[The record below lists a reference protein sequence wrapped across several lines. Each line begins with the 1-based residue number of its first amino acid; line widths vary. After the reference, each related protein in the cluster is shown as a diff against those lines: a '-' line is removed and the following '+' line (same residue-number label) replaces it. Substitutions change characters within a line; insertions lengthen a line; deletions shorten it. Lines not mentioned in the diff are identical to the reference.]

1 MKTSMSHD
9 FAGETESWRSA
20 LGKVAAIVL
29 GVVALGAFGVYY
41 LVCISGP
48 HLVVTHD
55 GAEVGIE
62 PQFLEYDLGIDRLLL
77 EDVTEGRRVL
87 VATSNR
93 EKPMLLIRLKP
104 GLQNLET
111 LIGPNGRAI
120 DGEHPITLV
129 HGHKYRVTIS
139 GNNGFANST
148 SSSIDVDL

>member
-1 MKTSMSHD
+1 MRHD
-9 FAGETESWRSA
+9 FPAETETWRSA
-20 LGKVAAIVL
+20 FGKLAALVL
-29 GVVALGAFGVYY
+29 GVVAVGAMGVYY

-48 HLVVTHD
+48 RLVVSHD

-62 PQFLEYDLGIDRLLL
+62 PQCLEYDLGIDRVLL

-87 VATSNR
+87 VAAASR
-93 EKPMLLIRLKP
+93 EKPMMQIRLKP
-104 GLQNLET
+104 GLQDLRT

-120 DGEHPITLV
+120 DGDQPITLV

-148 SSSIDVDL
+148 SSSVLVDL